1 MATESLQE
9 KILSLT
15 INLVNSE
22 FKGAEKKEV
31 FSALNILLQNQIDIY
46 KFDSKALDAKEISF
60 IDYQN
65 TLATLNEK
73 ESRRKKEGVY
83 YTDEDIT
90 SYLITNALLNFAV
103 PQNNQVFSTTKCVK
117 KLVELDN
124 KTFEKTILSSIFDPT
139 CGTGQFIIPTARI
152 KYQLMLLAKGKNK
165 IKDEDVLAVASNIY
179 GNDIEKN
186 SIDITKLRLF
196 FELITK
202 LHETVSYKKLARI
215 ISKNFF
221 NDDFV
226 NIQKGAKFPKTDIF
240 VGNPPYVEYRFLKE
254 KPTTEFGNAY
264 ADVLL
269 NSSRLLNNNGVMAF
283 IIPISYVST
292 PRMRKIRELMKKS
305 LGSMFVLNF
314 ADRPDCLFHG
324 VHQKLTL
331 FISKKNNV
339 NHIYSSIYYY
349 WYKSERKDL
358 LDKCKVF
365 YSGINKESYIPKIG
379 NKIEK
384 GIFKKITENKGNS
397 LINYINARNTNSTIY
412 LNMRGCFWMK
422 AFTFNPGSKEYK
434 ALNIDSKWRD
444 YILALLN
451 SDLFFLYWI
460 IISDCWHITKKELSE
475 FKVVLPHDSQL
486 KQFSDL
492 IKDLEDKL
500 EKTKK
505 YIGSKQVEY
514 EYKHRECKDIIE
526 KIDDALK
533 PIYRL
538 TESQIEYLKN
548 YQLKYR
554 MSDGE

>member
-22 FKGAEKKEV
+22 FKGAEKKKV
-31 FSALNILLQNQIDIY
+31 FSALNLLLQNQIDFNE
-46 KFDSKALDAKEISF
+46 FDSRALDTKKISF

-65 TLATLNEK
+65 SLATINEK

-103 PQNNQVFSTTKCVK
+103 PQNNQVFSTTQCVK

-124 KTFEKTILSSIFDPT
+124 NTFEKTIFSSIFDPT
-139 CGTGQFIIPTARI
+139 CGTGQFIIPTVRI
-152 KYQLMLLAKGKNK
+152 KYQLMLLAKGKDD
-165 IKDEDVLAVASNIY
+165 IKDEDILAVASNIY

-186 SIDITKLRLF
+186 SIVITKLRLF
-196 FELITK
+196 FELISK
-202 LHETVSYKKLARI
+202 LHEYISYKKLARI

-226 NIQKGAKFPKTDIF
+226 NIKQDAKFPKTDIF
-240 VGNPPYVEYRFLKE
+240 VGNPPYVEYRFLEE
-254 KPTTEFGNAY
+254 KPITKFGNAY

-269 NSSRLLNNNGVMAF
+269 NSSRLLNKNGVMAF
-283 IIPISYVST
+283 VIPISYVST
-292 PRMRKIRELMKKS
+292 PRMSSIRRLLTEN
-305 LGSMFVLNF
+305 LGSTFVLNF

-331 FISKKNNV
+331 LISKKNDV
-339 NHIYSSIYYY
+339 KRIYSSSYYY

-358 LDKCKVF
+358 FDKCKVF
-365 YSGINKESYIPKIG
+365 YSGINKELYIPKIG

-384 GIFKKITENKGNS
+384 DIFNKLTSNKGES
-397 LINYINARNTNSTIY
+397 LINFINDRYTNSSIY

-434 ALNIDSKWRD
+434 NLNIDPKWRD

-475 FKVVLPHDSQL
+475 FKVVLPNDSQL

-492 IKDLEDKL
+492 IKKLENKL

-514 EYKHRECKDIIE
+514 EYKHRDCKDIIE
-526 KIDDALK
+526 KIDDALS